1 MTMSA
6 DPVAVDTALA
16 NRWPDAAC
24 ELLAT
29 DPWEVTVAAILS
41 ARTTDTQV
49 NKVMATLGEHL
60 VGIEAY
66 ARLEPAALQALIR
79 RLPLHGQKARAIV
92 EAARAIIRH
101 HQGHVPDDH
110 AQLVALPGLGRKTA
124 AVVAGNAFGVP
135 AIAADVHVCRAVL
148 RLGWTTSE
156 QPRAAE
162 DALSARFAPA
172 RWVRLC
178 HQFIRLGR
186 DHCRRQRPW
195 CSTCPLAATC
205 PRQGVDDAR

>member
-1 MTMSA
+1 
-6 DPVAVDTALA
+6 
-16 NRWPDAAC
+16 
-24 ELLAT
+24 LAT
-29 DPWEVTVAAILS
+29 DPWELTVAAILS

-60 VGIEAY
+60 VGIDAY
-66 ARLEPAALQALIR
+66 ARLEADALQALIR

-101 HQGHVPDDH
+101 HHGRVPEDLAH
-110 AQLVALPGLGRKTA
+110 LAALPGLGRKTA

-135 AIAADVHVCRAVL
+135 AVAADVHVCRAVR
-148 RLGWTTSE
+148 RLGWIGEE

-162 DALSARFAPA
+162 AALRARFAPA

-178 HQFIRLGR
+178 HQLIRLGR

>member
-92 EAARAIIRH
+92 EAARAIITIIRATFPTIMPSLWPCRDWGAKPPPWSPAMRLACPPS
-101 HQGHVPDDH
+101 QPMCMCA
-110 AQLVALPGLGRKTA
+110 AQSCVW
-124 AVVAGNAFGVP
+124 AG
-135 AIAADVHVCRAVL
+135 
-148 RLGWTTSE
+148 
-156 QPRAAE
+156 PRA
-162 DALSARFAPA
+162 SNR
-172 RWVRLC
+172 VRPKT
-178 HQFIRLGR
+178 R
-186 DHCRRQRPW
+186 
-195 CSTCPLAATC
+195 
-205 PRQGVDDAR
+205 